1 MLRFLKSLPLLVNR
15 NPWQKSQIIVIFLS
29 QYRNIVCENVWCDE
43 GLRQKRLKQERLQKN
58 RGSQIL
64 PNIKGRLAKACEKM
78 NWLM

>member
-43 GLRQKRLKQERLQKN
+43 ALKGAFSPTQVANEPAHVVCQKDAIQFCQ
-58 RGSQIL
+58 
-64 PNIKGRLAKACEKM
+64 
-78 NWLM
+78 